1 MRRYWL
7 PTLITAVAGAFIVL
21 LAIGLSAQG
30 ENLSL
35 DSQIAHGHYPMAPDA
50 TVKLPLLGTSRT
62 ASIADFR
69 GRVVIINIFAG
80 WCDTC
85 QAEGNLLH
93 QEQARLAPRHATIL
107 GITYMDDSADAE
119 NYMRTYDLHYPV
131 LRDVSGSVVRSFGT
145 NALPESFVLD
155 SAGRI
160 VAISRGEVTA
170 QWLHSAVDKAF
181 AMSA

>member
-7 PTLITAVAGAFIVL
+7 PTMITTIAVAFIVL
-21 LAIGLSAQG
+21 LAVGLSAQG

-35 DSQIAHGHYPMAPDA
+35 DSQLAHGHYPVAPDA
-50 TVKLPLLGTSRT
+50 TVALPLLGTSRK

-69 GRVVIINIFAG
+69 GRVVVINIFAG

-85 QAEGNLLH
+85 QAEGAVLRA
-93 QEQARLAPRHATIL
+93 EQTQLAPRHATIL
-107 GITYMDDSADAE
+107 GITYMDDAADAE
-119 NYMRTYDLHYPV
+119 HYMATYHLHYPV
-131 LRDVSGSVVRSFGT
+131 LRDINGNVVRSFGT

-160 VAISRGEVTA
+160 VAISRGEVSP
-170 QWLHSAVDKAF
+170 QWLHNAVRKAF

>member
-7 PTLITAVAGAFIVL
+7 PVLITAVGAVFIVL
-21 LAIGLSAQG
+21 LAVGLSAQG

-35 DSQIAHGHYPMAPDA
+35 DSQIAHGHYPKAPDA
-50 TVKLPLLGTSRT
+50 SVKLPLLGTSRT

-69 GRVVIINIFAG
+69 GRVVVINIFAG

-85 QAEGNLLH
+85 TAEAPILR
-93 QEQARLAPRHATIL
+93 QEQAQLAARHATIL
-107 GITYMDDSADAE
+107 GITYMDDAADAE
-119 NYMRTYDLHYPV
+119 HYMATYHLHYPV
-131 LRDVSGSVVRSFGT
+131 LRDINGNVVRSFGT

-155 SAGRI
+155 AAGRI
-160 VAISRGEVTA
+160 VAISRGEVSAT
-170 QWLHSAVDKAF
+170 WLHNAVRKAF